1 MRFGGVPQTSV
12 KELIRTAERYIASQ
26 EYDIALEKLTRAKQL
41 EPSNTYI
48 QAIIERINALDSM
61 NREIAGVSN
70 SAPTNDSHRYLS
82 VTVGKEFDNGIQ
94 SLADVQR
101 RVKRLTGAASQ
112 LLERGAYETAFE
124 TLMKAYLLDPTS
136 PDVIECE
143 KTLLPTWESMR
154 KKNSPPTQSVAP
166 VRLPLPTENGE
177 QRLQALKQQKEQERL
192 EKERAMWREASK
204 PPKVLGPT
212 DEQPLTPPASDLQPP
227 AEGPAP
233 ETPTFQRGILAKL
246 RRKKLLE

>member
-1 MRFGGVPQTSV
+1 MRFGSGPQTSV
-12 KELIRTAERYIASQ
+12 KELIRTAERYIATQ
-26 EYDIALEKLTRAKQL
+26 EYEIALEKLTRAKQL
-41 EPSNTYI
+41 EPANTYI

-61 NREIAGVSN
+61 NQEIARVPT
-70 SAPTNDSHRYLS
+70 SAPGNDTHRYLS

-154 KKNSPPTQSVAP
+154 KKGAPPTLSAAP
-166 VRLPLPTENGE
+166 PRLPLPSENGE

-192 EKERAMWREASK
+192 EKERAVWREASK
-204 PPKVLGPT
+204 PAKALGST
-212 DEQPLTPPASDLQPP
+212 DEQPLAPPATDPQPP
-227 AEGPAP
+227 AEEPAP

-246 RRKKLLE
+246 RRKKILE

>member
-1 MRFGGVPQTSV
+1 MRFGSGPQTSV
-12 KELIRTAERYIASQ
+12 KELIRTAERYIATQ
-26 EYDIALEKLTRAKQL
+26 EYEIALEKLTRARQL
-41 EPSNTYI
+41 EPSNSYI
-48 QAIIERINALDSM
+48 LAIIERIKALDSM
-61 NREIAGVSN
+61 NQEIAGVSTEA
-70 SAPTNDSHRYLS
+70 SADEAQPYLS
-82 VTVGKEFDNGIQ
+82 VTVGKEFDSGVQ

-154 KKNSPPTQSVAP
+154 KLGTASTHPVVPPPAG
-166 VRLPLPTENGE
+166 ENGE

-192 EKERAMWREASK
+192 EKERAMWREASS
-204 PPKVLGPT
+204 PPKILGSTDDERPAPT
-212 DEQPLTPPASDLQPP
+212 ASDIQSQ
-227 AEGPAP
+227 AEEPAP
-233 ETPTFQRGILAKL
+233 ETPKFQRGILAKL